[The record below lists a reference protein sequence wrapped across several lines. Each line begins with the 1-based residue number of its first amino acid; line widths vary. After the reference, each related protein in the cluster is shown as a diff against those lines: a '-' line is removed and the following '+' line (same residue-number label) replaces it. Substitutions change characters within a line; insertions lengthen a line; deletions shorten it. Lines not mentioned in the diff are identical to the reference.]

1 LPLKYGLFTTFGA
14 MHFEDVIGHEE
25 LKIKLKATVDT
36 GRVSH
41 ALMFTG
47 KEGTG
52 NLAMALAFGSYL
64 LAKNSQNEQST
75 VLKCNNYTHPDFHFC
90 YPINKTDTIK
100 SSKIISKDFITEWR
114 EALLKNPYM
123 ASGEWMAHLGIDKK
137 QGVINVE
144 QAKEILKS
152 LTLRPYESEY
162 RVMLIWL
169 PEKMNVAT
177 SNKILKIL
185 EEPPSKTVFLLVTQ
199 NPELLLPTI
208 ISRVQMVNVKP
219 ISQPEL
225 ATALVQHFGQSQENA
240 DVVAK
245 IAQGNYL
252 EAQKLVS
259 ENEVR
264 VFNQEMFIKWM
275 RFLWQ
280 KEFMELIQWSEA
292 MNRIGRERLM
302 LFFKYGLHVFRESL
316 ILNYSDTSI
325 QMTGGSE
332 LAFINKF
339 APYVNELNALDM
351 VQLFEDA
358 EYHISR
364 NANAKIL
371 LMDVS
376 LKMMKLVRKKV
387 S

>member
-1 LPLKYGLFTTFGA
+1 MQFD
-14 MHFEDVIGHEE
+14 DVIGHEE
-25 LKIKLKATVDT
+25 LKTSLKSMVDS

-41 ALMFTG
+41 AIMFTG

-52 NLAMALAFGSYL
+52 NLALALAFGSYL
-64 LAKNSQNEQST
+64 LAENSQDKQSAR
-75 VLKCNNYTHPDFHFC
+75 LKCNNFVHPDFHFC
-90 YPINKTDTIK
+90 YPINKTDRIK
-100 SSKIISKDFITEWR
+100 SQKIISKDFITEWR
-114 EALLKNPYM
+114 EALVKNPYM
-123 ASGEWMAHLGIDKK
+123 ASGEWLAHLGIEKK
-137 QGVINVE
+137 QGLINVE

-152 LTLRPYESEY
+152 LSLRPFESEY

-169 PEKMNVAT
+169 PEKMNVQTA
-177 SNKILKIL
+177 NKILKIL
-185 EEPPSKTVFLLVTQ
+185 EEPPAKTVFLLVSE

-219 ISQPEL
+219 ISQPDL
-225 ATALVQHFGQSQENA
+225 SNALVQNFGQEKEHA
-240 DVVAK
+240 DVISK

-259 ENEVR
+259 DNEVR
-264 VFNQEMFIKWM
+264 AFNQEMFITWM

-280 KEFMELIQWSEA
+280 KEFLELMQWSET
-292 MNRIGRERLM
+292 MTRLGRERLM

-316 ILNYSDTSI
+316 ILNYSESSI

-332 LAFINKF
+332 LAFITKF
-339 APYVNELNALDM
+339 APYVNELNAIEM

-364 NANAKIL
+364 NANGKIL